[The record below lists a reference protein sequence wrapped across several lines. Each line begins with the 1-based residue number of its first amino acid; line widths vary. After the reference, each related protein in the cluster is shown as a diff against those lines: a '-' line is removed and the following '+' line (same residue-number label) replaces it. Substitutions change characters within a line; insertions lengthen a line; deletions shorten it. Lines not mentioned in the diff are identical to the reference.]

1 MKKDGKYRF
10 SLQFSADSEEQV
22 RAGELL
28 ERLGNRKS
36 AVVVAALND
45 YLDSNP
51 NLQDA
56 HCKIEVKL
64 TPGYN
69 RDGIEEIIR
78 RIVEERLAAVRRD
91 EPRWLF
97 QRRVRQILWR
107 QTLHRC
113 WTTWICFHRPTV
125 HIIGST
131 MAF

>member
-51 NLQDA
+51 NLQHA

-91 EPRWLF
+91 EP
-97 QRRVRQILWR
+97 Q
-107 QTLHRC
+107 
-113 WTTWICFHRPTV
+113 
-125 HIIGST
+125 
-131 MAF
+131 MAFSEESKTDTLEADIAQMLDNLDMFS

>member
-56 HCKIEVKL
+56 HCKIKVKL

-91 EPRWLF
+91 EPQMDF
-97 QRRVRQILWR
+97 SEESKTD
-107 QTLHRC
+107 TLEAD
-113 WTTWICFHRPTV
+113 IAQMLDNLDMF
-125 HIIGST
+125 S
-131 MAF
+131 

>member
-10 SLQFSADSEEQV
+10 TLQFGANSEEQV

-64 TPGYN
+64 IPSYN

-78 RIVEERLAAVRRD
+78 RIVEERLATVRQD
-91 EPRWLF
+91 EPPIAFSEENRTD
-97 QRRVRQILWR
+97 
-107 QTLHRC
+107 TLEAD
-113 WTTWICFHRPTV
+113 IVQMLDNLDMFL
-125 HIIGST
+125 
-131 MAF
+131 